1 MFISRLSRRNQFAV
15 LAILAIALCS
25 IFYLYVIGP
34 LGMQVA
40 SVGTE
45 VEALELEVANG
56 EVIKRRLVE
65 IKQEVATQEAKLNEL
80 RKILPD
86 EKETAQIIRQ
96 VQQLAVDSHL
106 KIKSFTPRT
115 TINNI
120 FYEDWP
126 ILISFEGNYDN
137 LGSFFEKIGDFRR
150 IINVEDINI
159 QAIDEG
165 ATRDR
170 TLSATC
176 TATTF
181 VFLHNPEVEGQPL
194 QGEL

>member
-1 MFISRLSRRNQFAV
+1 MLISRLSRSNQFAV
-15 LAILAIALCS
+15 LGILAIALCS
-25 IFYLYVIGP
+25 IFYLYVISP
-34 LGMQVA
+34 LGIELE
-40 SVGTE
+40 SVSTE
-45 VEALELEVANG
+45 VETLELEIESG
-56 EVIKRRLVE
+56 EAIKRRLVE
-65 IKQEVATQEAKLNEL
+65 IKKEVATQEAKLNEL

-96 VQQLAVDSHL
+96 VQQLAVDSNL

-115 TINNI
+115 TVNNV

-165 ATRDR
+165 ATRGR

-181 VFLHNPEVEGQPL
+181 VFLHIPEGQPL

>member
-1 MFISRLSRRNQFAV
+1 MLISRLSRSNQFAV
-15 LAILAIALCS
+15 LGILAIALCS
-25 IFYLYVIGP
+25 IFYLYVISP
-34 LGMQVA
+34 LGIELE
-40 SVGTE
+40 SVSTE
-45 VEALELEVANG
+45 VEALELEIESG
-56 EVIKRRLVE
+56 EAIKRRLVE
-65 IKQEVATQEAKLNEL
+65 IKKEVATQEAKLNEL
-80 RKILPD
+80 RRILPD

-96 VQQLAVDSHL
+96 VQQLAVDSNL

-115 TINNI
+115 TVNNV

-165 ATRDR
+165 ATRGR

-181 VFLHNPEVEGQPL
+181 VFLHIPEGQPL

>member
-15 LAILAIALCS
+15 LAVLVIALSS
-25 IFYLYVIGP
+25 IFYLYVISP
-34 LGMQVA
+34 LGLQIN
-40 SVGTE
+40 SVSTE
-45 VEALELEVANG
+45 VETLELEVASG
-56 EVIKRRLVE
+56 EAIKRRLAE
-65 IKQEVATQEAKLNEL
+65 IRKEVAVQEAKLNEL

-86 EKETAQIIRQ
+86 EKETADIIRQ
-96 VQQLAVDSHL
+96 VQQLAVDSNL
-106 KIKSFTPRT
+106 KIKSFTPRST
-115 TINNI
+115 VNNI

-137 LGSFFEKIGDFRR
+137 LGTFFEKIGDFRR

-159 QAIDEG
+159 QAIEEG
-165 ATRDR
+165 ATRGR

-181 VFLHNPEVEGQPL
+181 VFLNNPEGQPL